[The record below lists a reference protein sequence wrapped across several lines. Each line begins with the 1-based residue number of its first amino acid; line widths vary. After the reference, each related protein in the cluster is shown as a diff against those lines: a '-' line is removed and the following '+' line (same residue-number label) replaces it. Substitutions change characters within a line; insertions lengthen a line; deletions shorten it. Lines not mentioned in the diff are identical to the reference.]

1 MFVDNKQQLK
11 IQGDH
16 RSYVLE
22 MFKGVPK
29 VAPDDKEEIEL
40 LRISLKGTFSVLE
53 D

>member
-1 MFVDNKQQLK
+1 MFVDVKQQLK
-11 IQGDH
+11 IQGGH

-29 VAPDDKEEIEL
+29 VALDDKEEIEL

>member
-1 MFVDNKQQLK
+1 MDVKQQLK
-11 IQGDH
+11 IQGGH

-22 MFKGVPK
+22 MFKRVLK